1 MVTDGTVNRWN
12 ADPITKLPQYTAADE
27 RMLISPLVMP
37 GPVGAPFSAR
47 SGRRVNGAGLAL
59 SVGGSPEAWTV
70 TRGPAVIYDPG
81 FPGSGGWPVAL
92 PNDKTEAIGAR
103 PGAGLS
109 RVDLIVARIYD
120 GDVIGSGPRELKIE
134 RVAGDP
140 SNSTPEPKALPALS
154 FEIGRLVVPNSGA
167 ITVTQSTA
175 RTVAAG
181 GVLPVATTAERDKL
195 KTDGIAY
202 RGLVVDNAQANR
214 LERYDGTNFK
224 PVPDDLDVCLGA
236 FWGSGFDPAIH
247 DHKTLSFAA
256 AQASSS
262 GANVTVIDLAT
273 QFVGVTGVTAT
284 PTNGNVGSGAGI
296 IRHLSAFVVGSTL
309 FLRCEDAAGNAVT
322 NGTAQFSVII
332 HGWV

>member
-12 ADPITKLPQYTAADE
+12 ADPVTKLPQYTASDE
-27 RMLISPLVMP
+27 RLLASSRMMP
-37 GPVGAPFSAR
+37 GPASAPFSAR
-47 SGRRVNGAGLAL
+47 GGRRVNGAGLVV
-59 SVGGSPEAWTV
+59 SVGGSPESWTV
-70 TRGPAVIYDPG
+70 TRGPGIIYGPAHPG
-81 FPGSGGWPVAL
+81 AGGWEFAL

-140 SNSTPEPKALPALS
+140 SNSNPVPKDLPALS
-154 FEIGRLVVPNSGA
+154 LELARLTVPNSGA

-181 GVLPVATTAERDKL
+181 GILPVTTTAERDKL
-195 KTDGIAY
+195 KTDGVAY

-214 LERYDGTNFK
+214 LERYDGTNWK

-236 FWGSGFDPAIH
+236 FWGAAFDSAIH
-247 DHKTLSFAA
+247 DHKTVSI
-256 AQASSS
+256 SSADTS
-262 GANVTVIDLAT
+262 SAGANVTVIDLAT
-273 QFVGVTGVTAT
+273 QFVGVTGVMAF
-284 PTNGNVGSGAGI
+284 PTNGNIGSGAGA
-296 IRHLSAFVVGSTL
+296 RHLSGFVVGSTL
-309 FLRCEDAAGNAVT
+309 FLRCEDAGGAPVIGGVI
-322 NGTAQFSVII
+322 QYSVIL